1 MRPARVLGVANTMSF
16 PDDMSDDEIRAF
28 LQQKFNADTIKRA
41 TGEISDALAPQ
52 DDIAAP
58 YKPSLM
64 EKAGQGIADVLSDTG
79 VISNRAGAQQIGKNV
94 TAIGE
99 LLPGIGDV
107 AAVDDT
113 IRAYNKGNYGE
124 AALNAVGVVPLLGDA
139 AIFAGVL
146 AKNAD
151 LGALRKAKLLED
163 TGAGRNRIWKET
175 GWANDNGD
183 WKFEIDDSQA
193 QLTEKALKQSIVN
206 DKGDVLPYKLAD
218 NGRFRD
224 YVDQPHL
231 AASYPELTSGE
242 YRNIAGEGGSHQRLR
257 SDILNKDYSEI
268 SVGRD
273 QTPKDRLSTSLHELQ
288 HGIQSTEGFIGGGA
302 ANKRSVELAKKQIT
316 ENLAPISE
324 AVNKIEASPEYM
336 SRLSELREQGYRKSG
351 ARIIADKEFGL
362 DNLNK
367 KLFSQTPLEK
377 AVYDKDA
384 GNYNAYESYK
394 RLGGEAEARNVQTR
408 MNMTP
413 DERRAKPPWETLD
426 VPEDELIY
434 RGGSGVSKNQASVDV
449 ASSIKP
455 ADGKTKDVLKS
466 KYPDLKIGVSE
477 TADNIILDKVVVPD
491 KSKGTGTKFMNDL
504 IADADSKGKSIGLT
518 PSSDF
523 GGNKKRL
530 TEFYKRFGF
539 VENKGK
545 NKDFTISESMIRPI
559 KP

>member
-1 MRPARVLGVANTMSF
+1 MQPVNVKGYGVVPF
-16 PDDMSDDEIRAF
+16 PDDISVDEIRATLRRRYTDLADNDL
-28 LQQKFNADTIKRA
+28 LQGASEYGA
-41 TGEISDALAPQ
+41 PTGNV
-52 DDIAAP
+52 AAP
-58 YKPSLM
+58 YNPSLM
-64 EKAGQGIADVLSDTG
+64 ERTAQGIGGALYDSG
-79 VISNRAGAQQIGKNV
+79 IISNRAGAQQIGKNV

-163 TGAGRNRIWKET
+163 TGADRNRIWKET
-175 GWANDNGD
+175 GWVNDNGD
-183 WKFEIDDSQA
+183 WKFEIDDSASKGNPYREYSTVKGYLKHDELYNQYPDVGDIHTRVDDE
-193 QLTEKALKQSIVN
+193 LGPLGSYNEWGGGYSEGIRLKQRPDFNKPKSTLLHETQHAIQQREGFA
-206 DKGDVLPYKLAD
+206 KG
-218 NGRFRD
+218 G
-224 YVDQPHL
+224 
-231 AASYPELTSGE
+231 SPELFSPKGE
-242 YRNIAGEGGSHQRLR
+242 YRNRARKRMDAIKKEKPALAKAFADYNSKEEALNAKYGRDVDKWPDEIAEKYYIDSDKLLGMDGGEEMVTLSDNIYDPPQSELEKMPSAMDQYQRL
-257 SDILNKDYSEI
+257 
-268 SVGRD
+268 
-273 QTPKDRLSTSLHELQ
+273 
-288 HGIQSTEGFIGGGA
+288 A
-302 ANKRSVELAKKQIT
+302 
-316 ENLAPISE
+316 
-324 AVNKIEASPEYM
+324 
-336 SRLSELREQGYRKSG
+336 
-351 ARIIADKEFGL
+351 
-362 DNLNK
+362 
-367 KLFSQTPLEK
+367 
-377 AVYDKDA
+377 
-384 GNYNAYESYK
+384 
-394 RLGGEAEARNVQTR
+394 GEAEARNVQTR

-434 RGGSGVSKNQASVDV
+434 RGGSGVSKSQAPVDV
-449 ASSIKP
+449 ASNIKP
-455 ADGKTKDVLKS
+455 AGGKAKDVLKS